1 MQRPLTDLRADLDT
15 GRTSAATLVEAALDR
30 ARDPAGEGAR
40 VFTRLYEEWAPELAR
55 ASDAVRKAGVP
66 RSPVEGLPISIKD
79 LFDVAG
85 ETTRAGSVAL
95 DDAPP
100 AAVHSPVVA
109 RLLAAGAVLTGR
121 TNMTEFAFSG
131 LGLNPH
137 YGTPL
142 NPYDRA
148 TGRIP
153 GGSSSGAAVSVSDG
167 MAAAAIGTDT
177 GGSVRIPAALCG
189 LSGFKPTPRRVPRAG
204 VLPLSTSL
212 DSIGPIAPTV
222 TCCAIL
228 DSVLSGSGADVPA
241 PAALEGLRLAV
252 PTTIALDG
260 MDGAVSAAFS
270 QTLSILSA
278 AGAQVREIAVPEFA
292 RLPAINAKGGLIA
305 AEAWHWHRAL
315 IDRAGPRYDPRVL
328 VRLMRGRDMSA
339 ADYIDVLE
347 ARAAW
352 IASLETRLAPF
363 DALILPTVPL
373 IAPALATLEADD
385 AAYGATNILML
396 RNPTFINFLD
406 GCALSIPCHW
416 PGTAP
421 VGLMIAGAAG
431 RDRAILAIGRA
442 AEAALDAALRR

>member
-1 MQRPLTDLRADLDT
+1 MTRSLTDLRADLET
-15 GRTSAATLVEAALDR
+15 GRTSARALAETALAK

-40 VFTRLYEEWAPELAR
+40 VFTSLYADWAENLAR
-55 ASDAVRKAGVP
+55 ASDAVRQASVA
-66 RSPVEGLPISIKD
+66 RSPIEGLPISIKD

-95 DDAPP
+95 DGAPP
-100 AAVHSPVVA
+100 ARVHSRVVA

-142 NPYDRA
+142 NPFDRA

-189 LSGFKPTPRRVPRAG
+189 LTGFKPTARRVPRTG

-222 TCCAIL
+222 ACCALL
-228 DSVLSGSGADVPA
+228 DAILSGSGAEVPA
-241 PAALEGLRLAV
+241 PAALAGLRLAV
-252 PTTIALDG
+252 PTTLVLDG

-270 QTLSILSA
+270 QALSILSG
-278 AGAQVREIAVPEFA
+278 AGARITEIDLPEFA
-292 RLPAINAKGGLIA
+292 GLGAINAKGGLAA
-305 AEAWHWHRAL
+305 AEAWHWHRGL
-315 IDRAGPRYDPRVL
+315 IAREGPRYDPRVL
-328 VRLMRGRDMSA
+328 ARLMRGREMSA
-339 ADYIDVLE
+339 ADYIDVVE

-352 IASLETRLAPF
+352 IASVEARVAGF
-363 DALILPTVPL
+363 DALLLPTVPV
-373 IAPALATLEADD
+373 IAPPLAALERDD
-385 AAYGATNILML
+385 AAYGAANVLIL
-396 RNPTFINFLD
+396 RNPTVLNFLD

-431 RDRAILAIGRA
+431 RDSAVLAIGLA
-442 AEAALDAALRR
+442 AEAAIGAALRR